1 MGPLL
6 PGAGI
11 NITILSNMGNVDFG
25 IIACRDTVPHVERIA
40 DGLSE
45 GIGVLLKAARARN
58 VP

>member
-25 IIACRDTVPHVERIA
+25 IIACRDTVPEVWRIS
-40 DGLSE
+40 DGLAE